1 MTSSDCSAES
11 RRRARVQGASGGFQ
25 EFLRERKEAVM
36 AKRFYTVLILP
47 DATSPAR
54 KFHITKTVITVVSL
68 VAAVAVLALAFFV
81 YQYVNL
87 NVRMLELK
95 QLRQEA
101 SGRNFLAGKVGQLED
116 ELARLRELDRKLRV
130 VAGLDA
136 GDAQE
141 AGLPQGGAE
150 TLSQAALL
158 DAVQRGTG
166 RLADWVTRDLE
177 ALGHEIT
184 WRERSFREL
193 KELLEAKRS
202 VLASTP
208 TIWPLRGVLTA
219 GYGYRKSPFTGQ
231 REMHE
236 GIDVAAP
243 QGTPFVT
250 TADGVVSF
258 VGPLGGFGNVIFIN
272 HGHGFTTFYAHASRI
287 RAREGQQVKRGE
299 VIAYVGMTGRTTG
312 PHVHYEVQVNGAT
325 VNPLKYIID
334 PSAQKFAGEG
344 EDGGQS

>member
-1 MTSSDCSAES
+1 
-11 RRRARVQGASGGFQ
+11 
-25 EFLRERKEAVM
+25 M

-54 KFHITKTVITVVSL
+54 KFHITKTIITAVSS
-68 VAAVAVLALAFFV
+68 VTAVSVLAFAFFL

-101 SGRNFLAGKVGQLED
+101 SDRNFLAAKVGQLEG
-116 ELARLRELDRKLRV
+116 EMTRLRELDRKLRV

-136 GDAQE
+136 GDEQGRLA
-141 AGLPQGGAE
+141 QGGAG
-150 TLSQAALL
+150 TLSRTALL
-158 DAVQRGTG
+158 DTVRKETG

-184 WRERSFREL
+184 SRERSFREL
-193 KELLEAKRS
+193 KDLLEAKRS

-208 TIWPLRGVLTA
+208 TVWPVKGLITA
-219 GYGYRKSPFTGQ
+219 GYGYRVSPFTGQ

-236 GIDVAAP
+236 GLDIAAP
-243 QGTPFVT
+243 HGTPILA
-250 TADGVVSF
+250 TANGVVSF
-258 VGPLGGFGNVIFIN
+258 VGSLAAFGNVVFIN
-272 HGHGFTTFYAHASRI
+272 HGHGFTTFYAHTSSI
-287 RAREGQQVKRGE
+287 RVKEGQQVKRGQI
-299 VIAYVGMTGRTTG
+299 VASVGTSGRTTG

-325 VNPLKYIID
+325 VNPLKYIVD
-334 PSAQKFAGEG
+334 PSGVKYANEG
-344 EDGGQS
+344 EAGGQS